1 MANVVG
7 ISALD
12 KESTVTLV
20 QDGVITWAV
29 SEERLTRVKQQRG
42 FPWGALEM
50 VFERSGVG
58 PGDVEAVCYPFLPAP
73 DELALR
79 RRRAREHNRENG
91 KKHGP
96 ASRLYHRLN
105 LFRELRRD
113 RRGVLPFSDREL
125 AAGLARWGLGDKLHR
140 YPHEPVHAANAFY
153 TSGFSRALA
162 VVFDAYGTGDTGGV
176 YRCGPDGIEQ
186 LTAFPWPNS
195 LGDFYSRV
203 TKALGFTPDRHEG
216 KILGLAAF
224 APAGEVFDLV
234 RPRFEVGDGRFFY
247 INSHDPFYVPRL
259 ARRFPREQVAA
270 AHQDTLEAVAVAVVR
285 PYLQRTG
292 ERDVVLSGGVTANVK
307 LNQRIA
313 ELPEVDRIFVHPAMS
328 DMGTGTGA
336 AYLYLSERGRAR
348 PYELPHALLGPD
360 YSDAQC
366 RAALEEAGLAYTEP
380 ADLVDEVA
388 RLLAD
393 GSVVAWFDGRMEY
406 GPRALG
412 SRSVLARATDP
423 EINKWLN
430 NRLRRTEFMP
440 FAPVT
445 LPEHAERCYIGLEK
459 CRHTAEFMT
468 VTLDCTAYMKEVSPA
483 AVHVDGTA
491 RPQIANRETT
501 PRYYDVLARYHALTG
516 IPSLINTSFNIHEEP
531 IVCTPADAVRAF
543 RQGHLDY
550 LALGPCLVK
559 NPVDDA

>member
-1 MANVVG
+1 MGNVIG

-50 VFERSGVG
+50 VFDRTGLG
-58 PGDVEAVCYPFLPAP
+58 PGDIEAVCYPFLPAP
-73 DELALR
+73 EELALR
-79 RRRAREHNRENG
+79 RRRAYSHLRENR
-91 KKHGP
+91 KRRGP
-96 ASRLYHRLN
+96 ASRLLHRLN
-105 LFRELRRD
+105 LHRELWRD

-125 AAGLARWGLGDKLHR
+125 AEGLAKWDLTEKLHR
-140 YPHEPVHAANAFY
+140 YPHEPTHAANAFY
-153 TSGFSRALA
+153 TSGFERALA
-162 VVFDAYGTGDTGGV
+162 VIFDAYGTGDTGGIF
-176 YRCGPDGIEQ
+176 RCGPDGIE
-186 LTAFPWPNS
+186 TVATFPWPNS

-216 KILGLAAF
+216 KILGLAAY
-224 APAGEVFDLV
+224 APAGDVFPLV
-234 RPRFEVGDGRFFY
+234 RPRFDVSDGGFFY
-247 INSHDPFYVPRL
+247 LNSHDPFYVPRL

-270 AHQDTLEAVAVAVVR
+270 AHQDTLEEVAVAAIR
-285 PYLQRTG
+285 PYLRRSG
-292 ERDVVLSGGVTANVK
+292 ERNVVLSGGVTANVK

-313 ELPEVDRIFVHPAMS
+313 ELPEVDGIFVHPAMS

-336 AYLYLSERGRAR
+336 VYLYLAERGRVK
-348 PYELPHALLGPD
+348 PYRLPHALLGPD
-360 YSDAQC
+360 YDEASC
-366 RAALEEAGLAYTEP
+366 RLALEDAGLAHSRP
-380 ADLVDEVA
+380 DDLVGEA
-388 RLLAD
+388 AKLLAA
-393 GSVVAWFDGRMEY
+393 GKVIAWFDGRMEY

-412 SRSVLARATDP
+412 SRSILAQAT
-423 EINKWLN
+423 EHGINKWLN
-430 NRLRRTEFMP
+430 ERLKRTEFMP

-445 LPEHAERCYIGLEK
+445 LPEHAGRCYIGLEK

-468 VTLDCTAYMKEVSPA
+468 VTMDCTDYMKEVSPA

-491 RPQIANRETT
+491 RPQIANRETN
-501 PRYYDVLARYHALTG
+501 PRYHDVLARYHDITH

-543 RQGHLDY
+543 RQGHLDW
-550 LALGPCLVK
+550 LALGPFLVK
-559 NPVDDA
+559 NPVEDA